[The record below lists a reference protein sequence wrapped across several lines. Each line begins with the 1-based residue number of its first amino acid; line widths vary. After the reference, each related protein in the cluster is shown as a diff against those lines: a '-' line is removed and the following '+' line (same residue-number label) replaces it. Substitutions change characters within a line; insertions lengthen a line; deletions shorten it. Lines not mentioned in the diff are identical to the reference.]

1 MRAAL
6 PEDIGHDF
14 SEPGRAFDEKHP
26 DAIESWRPG
35 PDVRCVAFGRP
46 RGITVRLHSRSLV
59 DTGSAIHW
67 TLV

>member
-1 MRAAL
+1 L

-14 SEPGRAFDEKHP
+14 SDLRPAFEEEHR
-26 DAIESWRPG
+26 DAIESWNAG

-59 DTGSAIHW
+59 DTGSAIYW